1 MSRIKLKTPKKY
13 HFSTLLTLRIYDMN
27 YGAHMGNDAILR
39 IVHEARV
46 QFLESLNLKEIDF
59 YGFSLLMSDSAVVY
73 KKQAFYGDK
82 LGIEIA
88 VSKLNDYGFDL
99 FYLIKTNNL
108 EIARVKT
115 GMVCYSNE
123 KNKIQKIPVDFVNHF
138 S

>member
-1 MSRIKLKTPKKY
+1 MPRIKLLLPEKF
-13 HFSTLLTLRIYDMN
+13 HFNTELSLRIYDMN

-88 VSKLNDYGFDL
+88 VSKYIDY
-99 FYLIKTNNL
+99 KMTN
-108 EIARVKT
+108 
-115 GMVCYSNE
+115 
-123 KNKIQKIPVDFVNHF
+123 QKESRINQFKE
-138 S
+138 

>member
-1 MSRIKLKTPKKY
+1 
-13 HFSTLLTLRIYDMN
+13 MN